1 MPQNRRME
9 IESGADSLAF
19 VPDDTQ
25 RVAGTTVAAGLIGW
39 WPAFTLGTYGVVF
52 FEQILALWVAAT
64 SVLLVVLLS
73 RPRALAERPAWI
85 ALAVPSLW
93 IALALALPAGGTSEA
108 YTVLFWFGVVV
119 TLLGFPGMAA
129 LLVRILVPGARRL
142 RGRNALI
149 AVGVVALMMVCSY
162 VLGTL
167 HPRLLTCEDFTISGN
182 FAPAGCTSGVGTT
195 VG

>member
-1 MPQNRRME
+1 ME
-9 IESGADSLAF
+9 TVPGARPSTF
-19 VPDDTQ
+19 VPDETQ
-25 RVAGTTVAAGLIGW
+25 RVAATSVAAGLIGW
-39 WPAFTLGTYGVVF
+39 WPAFTLGAYGVVF

-64 SVLLVVLLS
+64 CVLLVVLIS
-73 RPRALAERPAWI
+73 RPRSLVERPAWF
-85 ALAVPSLW
+85 ALAVPSIW
-93 IALALALPAGGTSEA
+93 ITLALALPAGGTSEA
-108 YTVLFWFGVVV
+108 YTLLFWFGVVV

-142 RGRNALI
+142 RGRPALI
-149 AVGVVALMMVCSY
+149 AVCVVTLMMACSY

-182 FAPAGCTSGVGTT
+182 FAPVGCTPGVGTT